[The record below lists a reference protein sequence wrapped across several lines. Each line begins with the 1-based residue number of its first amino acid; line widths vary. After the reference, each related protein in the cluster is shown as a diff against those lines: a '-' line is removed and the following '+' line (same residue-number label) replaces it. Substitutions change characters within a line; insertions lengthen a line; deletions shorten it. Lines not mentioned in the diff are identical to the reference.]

1 MLSLPLKQKKCGQGV
16 YVRNFMSYKLLY
28 DAPFRIITPFN
39 PFNPKKKY
47 ENENGNKNH
56 QIIRSF
62 VMMSRGELVMMIKIG
77 KNSANL
83 PKLRSEEAIHYKA
96 KKRI

>member
-1 MLSLPLKQKKCGQGV
+1 
-16 YVRNFMSYKLLY
+16 LY

-83 PKLRSEEAIHYKA
+83 PNYDLKKLSVTRPRSDLK
-96 KKRI
+96 